1 MLIAKKTIS
10 KSRKDIIVEEA
21 ATLIM
26 EKGYV
31 ATTMRDLAGRV
42 GIEAA
47 SLYNHIKSKEQ
58 ILCEICFSL
67 ANKFTAEMAVIEIS
81 TDSATE
87 KIKQLIRLHVIVNTE
102 SASLASVMNDEWR
115 HLSEPELS
123 RFLSLREVYE
133 NKFLEIINNG
143 ILNKEFRNMDAKITL
158 YSMLSSIRWLQH
170 WYTKDRNISIE
181 KIQENLINLLLKGIT
196 V

>member
-1 MLIAKKTIS
+1 MLESIQSIN

-58 ILCEICFSL
+58 ILGEICFSL
-67 ANKFTAEMAVIEIS
+67 ANKFTTEMAIIEVSNETSI
-81 TDSATE
+81 E
-87 KIKQLIRLHVIVNTE
+87 KIKKLIKLHVNVNTE

-123 RFLSLREVYE
+123 SFLALRESYE
-133 NKFLEIINNG
+133 NKFLIILNEGIINH
-143 ILNKEFRNMDAKITL
+143 EFRAMDSKITL

-170 WYTKDRNISIE
+170 WYTNEREMSIE
-181 KIQENLINLLLKGIT
+181 NIQENLIKLLLQGIT
-196 V
+196 I